1 MILYPRRCCI
11 NSVALFAAILL
22 VCVLVDA
29 EITSGNSSIVGDAD
43 TATPEGIAEIQVDT
57 DDDNNDSSNA
67 NSGNTIIINNN
78 NTTTNNNNNDTMPP
92 MFSNNGSAAKSS
104 LQVGFDLTN
113 LLEAHDLSL
122 PPLASMYLGTYWPT
136 KPRDSDFGCP
146 LGKPE
151 EREIYCEGKPTYWK
165 AEIVTPV
172 PQGVNG
178 SLVQAVLYTN
188 THRNIENPQRVLSFA
203 GVMLWGSGVE
213 SNQTAIPEGACLAA
227 FYQFKDT
234 QAESAWKRLCLENG
248 YVWPNMKEW
257 ATQIEALIEEIKP
270 TFLTGHKMGCDIA
283 KSVGILNPNLP
294 VVCWVSTGTLN
305 QAWIDAYP
313 GLAKAIENSNHGI
326 DVNNNMYVIQGR
338 TDPHSMCLLP
348 QTMPGSGVA
357 NICTYSLRG
366 RCEPD
371 NVPFDWDPWGD
382 CSLTTSST
390 LGLTSGLKEIDL
402 KEDCIA
408 KEFIGIDFRLRDCP
422 YEHFERYH
430 DYGEGE
436 AQAATTTSSSGSSNG
451 GYSSTIH
458 HQSIS
463 FFFLAVLELCFHYLL
478 VAQS

>member
-1 MILYPRRCCI
+1 MYPRKCCI
-11 NSVALFAAILL
+11 NSIALFAAMLF

-29 EITSGNSSIVGDAD
+29 EITSDNGSIVDVDIDD
-43 TATPEGIAEIQVDT
+43 TATTEGITEIQVDT
-57 DDDNNDSSNA
+57 DDDNDNSNSS
-67 NSGNTIIINNN
+67 NTIIINND
-78 NTTTNNNNNDTMPP
+78 NDTMPP
-92 MFSNNGSAAKSS
+92 LFSNNDNGGKSS
-104 LQVGFDLTN
+104 LHVGSDLTN

-136 KPRDSDFGCP
+136 NPRDSDFGCP
-146 LGKPE
+146 KGKPE
-151 EREIYCEGKPTYWK
+151 EREMYCEGKPTYWK
-165 AEIVTPV
+165 AEIITPV

-178 SLVQAVLYTN
+178 SLVQAVLFTN
-188 THRNIENPQRVLSFA
+188 AHRNSENPQRVLSFA

-213 SNQTAIPEGACLAA
+213 SNQTAMPEGACLAA

-234 QAESAWKRLCLENG
+234 QAEPAWKRLCLENG
-248 YVWPNMKEW
+248 YRWPNMKEW
-257 ATQIEALIEEIKP
+257 AAQIMALVEEVKP

-283 KSVGILNPNLP
+283 KSVGILNTNIP
-294 VVCWVSTGTLN
+294 VVCWASTGTLN

-313 GLAKAIENSNHGI
+313 GLAEALENSSNGI
-326 DVNNNMYVIQGR
+326 NVNNNMYVIQGR

-357 NICTYSLRG
+357 NICTYNPGG
-366 RCEPD
+366 RCEPG
-371 NVPFDWDPWGD
+371 NVPFNWDPWGD

-402 KEDCIA
+402 KQNCIS

-436 AQAATTTSSSGSSNG
+436 TEATTTDESSSSNGSSNG
-451 GYSSTIH
+451 GYFSPIY
-458 HQSIS
+458 HQSTS
-463 FFFLAVLELCFHYLL
+463 FLLIAVLELCFHYFL
-478 VAQS
+478 VVQ